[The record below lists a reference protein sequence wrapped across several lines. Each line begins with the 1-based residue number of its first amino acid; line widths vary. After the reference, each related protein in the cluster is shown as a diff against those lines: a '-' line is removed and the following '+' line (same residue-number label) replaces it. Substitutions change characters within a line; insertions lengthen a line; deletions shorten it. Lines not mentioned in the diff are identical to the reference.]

1 MAQQITT
8 PMLIPRDI
16 LSEGEQKVYDQFKDN
31 KPELAKRF
39 TWWSMHDLM
48 KYFHSGLMTKENDA
62 NMFSFSIDLTS
73 PELAANSA
81 RNPQLLSGLNTAM
94 NNLSKITNE
103 ISNDF
108 NDAKA
113 ENAKQLNE
121 TVLSATQRRGGGK
134 NGKKKWGGG
143 VNIIEKYS
151 ADKLKTECLNDL
163 KMDPFGSR
171 DRIFIVDGILPT
183 VTEALKNQVA
193 APADAPGA
201 PAAAPGAAG
210 PIAGLAPAAGLTP
223 AAAAAGLA
231 PGAAMPGAVMPIAGV
246 TTSVTSVG
254 GRRRTRKGRRSGK
267 KMKTHKRYKRMVSR
281 K

>member
-1 MAQQITT
+1 MAQPITT

-16 LSEGEQKVYDQFKDN
+16 LSEAEQKVYDQFKDN

-48 KYFHSGLMTKENDA
+48 KYYHSGLMTKENDA

-73 PELAANSA
+73 SEMAANSA

-94 NNLSKITNE
+94 GNLNKITNE

-121 TVLSATQRRGGGK
+121 TVMNATLPRSQRGGK
-134 NGKKKWGGG
+134 NKKKWGGG
-143 VNIIEKYS
+143 VNIMEKYS
-151 ADKLKTECLNDL
+151 ADKIKTECLNDL
-163 KMDPFGSR
+163 KIDAFGSR
-171 DRIFIVDGILPT
+171 DRIFIVDGLLPT
-183 VTEALKNQVA
+183 VTDALKNQIA
-193 APADAPGA
+193 APVEA
-201 PAAAPGAAG
+201 PAAAAAG
-210 PIAGLAPAAGLTP
+210 PAAGLAPAAGLTP
-223 AAAAAGLA
+223 AAAAAGLV
-231 PGAAMPGAVMPIAGV
+231 PGAAMPAAVMPIAGV
-246 TTSVTSVG
+246 TTGVSYAG